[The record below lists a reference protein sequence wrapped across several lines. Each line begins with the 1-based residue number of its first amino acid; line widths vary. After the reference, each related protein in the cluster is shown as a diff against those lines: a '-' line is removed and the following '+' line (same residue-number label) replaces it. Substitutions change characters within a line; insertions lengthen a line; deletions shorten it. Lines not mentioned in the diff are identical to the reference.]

1 MDKCQRCLKREVSL
15 KCLHCP
21 TINRIC
27 NICDKEIHST
37 SLKINHNRIPIE
49 NITINMNENISFEN
63 KKEPNEN
70 LVSNNNINKDK
81 ILIENNQQEE
91 QEEDNMNYANLN
103 NLKNCSTILK
113 NNNTSETMDNM
124 ILNLNN
130 YTNEI
135 STINQSVNN
144 NVNEKFPNKY
154 SSTTYYLNKYKNK
167 SPKNNDLQTFGNSIQ
182 VNKSNDNYS
191 YNNSN
196 YNNNVL
202 LDNSNNSSI
211 YNISNLNSNSV
222 FNKKLLLADNY
233 SKEYINE
240 IKKIFKKEKDE
251 LEYKNKILES
261 SINRLK
267 IEFNERVAYLTKE
280 LENSQSNN
288 ILNIKALKDN
298 YEDKIEEIKKNNE
311 MEMSTLKEE
320 IINFQN
326 DKNQLNDSFL
336 GEINAKNIVIKN
348 LQKENENLKNQL
360 NIKNNEIAK
369 LKNSF
374 EEITLQYENKY
385 EDDKKQIINDYEQKI
400 KEIVEKIENSKNSL
414 ISMVDKREMD
424 MQEILEQKNNEIQNL
439 NMNIN
444 RLKDEINCHKTN
456 LIKIRDEKN
465 ILLKENQFIKNR
477 NFQNECNGQVQ
488 TSEINNLK
496 KENETLYEQIDK
508 LKIEL
513 SKLDRMIYG
522 KVRTNF

>member
-1 MDKCQRCLKREVSL
+1 MDKCQRCSKKEVSL

-27 NICDKEIHST
+27 NICDKEIHNT

-49 NITINMNENISFEN
+49 NITINMNENVSFEN

-70 LVSNNNINKDK
+70 LVSNSHINKDV
-81 ILIENNQQEE
+81 ILIENNHQEE
-91 QEEDNMNYANLN
+91 QEDDNINYS
-103 NLKNCSTILK
+103 KDCSAILK

-130 YTNEI
+130 YTNDI

-144 NVNEKFPNKY
+144 NINENLPKKY

-167 SPKNNDLQTFGNSIQ
+167 SPKNIEHQTYGYSNRNLI
-182 VNKSNDNYS
+182 NKSNDNYS
-191 YNNSN
+191 YNNNS
-196 YNNNVL
+196 NNNNNNFL
-202 LDNSNNSSI
+202 LENSNNSSI
-211 YNISNLNSNSV
+211 NNVSNLKSNSV

-267 IEFNERVAYLTKE
+267 IEFNERVTYLTKE

-288 ILNIKALKDN
+288 LLNIKALKDN
-298 YEDKIEEIKKNNE
+298 YEDKIDEIKKNNE
-311 MEMSTLKEE
+311 MEVSSLKEE

-336 GEINAKNIVIKN
+336 GEINAKNIVIQN
-348 LQKENENLKNQL
+348 LQKENQNLKNEL
-360 NIKNNEIAK
+360 NIKNTEIEK

-374 EEITLQYENKY
+374 EELTYQYENKY

-400 KEIVEKIENSKNSL
+400 KEIVEKVENSKNSL

-424 MQEILEQKNNEIQNL
+424 IKEILEQKNNEIQSL

-444 RLKDEINCHKTN
+444 RLKDELNCHKTN

-465 ILLKENQFIKNR
+465 NLLKENQFIKNM

>member
-1 MDKCQRCLKREVSL
+1 MDKCQRCLKKEVSL

-27 NICDKEIHST
+27 NICDKEIHNT

-49 NITINMNENISFEN
+49 NITINMNENVSFEN

-70 LVSNNNINKDK
+70 LVSNSHINKDV
-81 ILIENNQQEE
+81 ILIENNHQEE
-91 QEEDNMNYANLN
+91 QEDDNINYS
-103 NLKNCSTILK
+103 KDCSAILK

-130 YTNEI
+130 YTNDI

-144 NVNEKFPNKY
+144 NINENLPKKY

-167 SPKNNDLQTFGNSIQ
+167 SPKNIEHQTYGYSNRNLI
-182 VNKSNDNYS
+182 NKSNDNYS
-191 YNNSN
+191 YNNNS
-196 YNNNVL
+196 NNNNNNFL
-202 LDNSNNSSI
+202 LENSNNSSI
-211 YNISNLNSNSV
+211 NNVSNLKSNSV

-288 ILNIKALKDN
+288 LLNIKALKDN
-298 YEDKIEEIKKNNE
+298 YEDKIDEIKKNNE
-311 MEMSTLKEE
+311 MEVSSLKEE

-336 GEINAKNIVIKN
+336 GEINAKNIVIQN
-348 LQKENENLKNQL
+348 LQKENQNLKNEL
-360 NIKNNEIAK
+360 NIKNTEIEK

-374 EEITLQYENKY
+374 EELTYQYENKY

-400 KEIVEKIENSKNSL
+400 KEIVEKVENSKNSL

-424 MQEILEQKNNEIQNL
+424 IKEILEQKNNEIQSL

-444 RLKDEINCHKTN
+444 RLKDELNCHKTN

-465 ILLKENQFIKNR
+465 NLLKENQFIKNM

>member
-1 MDKCQRCLKREVSL
+1 MDKCQRCLKKEVSL
-15 KCLHCP
+15 KCLHCA

-49 NITINMNENISFEN
+49 NITINLNENVSFEN

-70 LVSNNNINKDK
+70 LVSNNNINKDM
-81 ILIENNQQEE
+81 ILIENNQQEG
-91 QEEDNMNYANLN
+91 QEDDNLN
-103 NLKNCSTILK
+103 YLKNCSTILK

-130 YTNEI
+130 YTNDI

-144 NVNEKFPNKY
+144 NQNDNPPNKY

-167 SPKNNDLQTFGNSIQ
+167 SSKNTEEQTFGNSNL
-182 VNKSNDNYS
+182 VNRSNDNYS
-191 YNNSN
+191 YINNSN
-196 YNNNVL
+196 YNNIL
-202 LDNSNNSSI
+202 LENSNSNNSSI
-211 YNISNLNSNSV
+211 NNISNLKTNSV

-267 IEFNERVAYLTKE
+267 IEFNGRVAYLTKE

-288 ILNIKALKDN
+288 LINIKALQDN
-298 YEDKIEEIKKNNE
+298 YQDKIEEIKKNNE
-311 MEMSTLKEE
+311 MEVSSLKEE
-320 IINFQN
+320 IINFRN

-336 GEINAKNIVIKN
+336 EEINSKNIVIKN
-348 LQKENENLKNQL
+348 LQKENENLKNEL

-385 EDDKKQIINDYEQKI
+385 EDDKKQIINDYELKI
-400 KEIVEKIENSKNSL
+400 KEIVEKVENSKNSL

-424 MQEILEQKNNEIQNL
+424 IKEILEQKDNEIQNL

-444 RLKDEINCHKTN
+444 RLKDELNCHKTN

-465 ILLKENQFIKNR
+465 NLLKENQFIKNM

-513 SKLDRMIYG
+513 SKLDIMIYG
-522 KVRTNF
+522 KVRTKF

>member
-1 MDKCQRCLKREVSL
+1 MDKCQRCLKKEVSL

-49 NITINMNENISFEN
+49 NITINLNENVSFEN

-70 LVSNNNINKDK
+70 LVSNNNINKDM
-81 ILIENNQQEE
+81 ILIENNQQER
-91 QEEDNMNYANLN
+91 QEDNNLN
-103 NLKNCSTILK
+103 YLKNCSTILK

-130 YTNEI
+130 YTNDI

-144 NVNEKFPNKY
+144 NQNDNPPNKY

-167 SPKNNDLQTFGNSIQ
+167 SAKNTEEQTFGNSNL
-182 VNKSNDNYS
+182 VNRSNDNYS
-191 YNNSN
+191 YINNSN
-196 YNNNVL
+196 YNNNIL
-202 LDNSNNSSI
+202 LENSNSNNSSI
-211 YNISNLNSNSV
+211 NNISNLKTNSV

-267 IEFNERVAYLTKE
+267 IEFNGRVAYLTKE

-288 ILNIKALKDN
+288 LINIKALQDN
-298 YEDKIEEIKKNNE
+298 YQDKIEEIKKNNE
-311 MEMSTLKEE
+311 MEVSSLKEE

-336 GEINAKNIVIKN
+336 EEINAKNIVIKN
-348 LQKENENLKNQL
+348 LQKENENLKNEL

-385 EDDKKQIINDYEQKI
+385 EDDKKQIINDYELKI
-400 KEIVEKIENSKNSL
+400 KEIVEKVENSKNSL

-424 MQEILEQKNNEIQNL
+424 IKEILEQKDNEIQNL

-444 RLKDEINCHKTN
+444 RLKDELNCHKTN

-465 ILLKENQFIKNR
+465 NLLKENQFIKNM

-513 SKLDRMIYG
+513 SKLDIMIYG
-522 KVRTNF
+522 KVRTKF

>member
-1 MDKCQRCLKREVSL
+1 MDKCQRCLKKEVSL

-27 NICDKEIHST
+27 NICDKEIHNT

-49 NITINMNENISFEN
+49 NITINMNENVSFEN

-70 LVSNNNINKDK
+70 LVSNSHINKDV
-81 ILIENNQQEE
+81 ILIENNHQEE
-91 QEEDNMNYANLN
+91 QEDDNINYS
-103 NLKNCSTILK
+103 KDCSAILK

-130 YTNEI
+130 YTNDI

-144 NVNEKFPNKY
+144 NINENLPKKY

-167 SPKNNDLQTFGNSIQ
+167 SPKNIEHQTYGYSNRNLI
-182 VNKSNDNYS
+182 NKSNDNYS
-191 YNNSN
+191 YNNNS
-196 YNNNVL
+196 NNNNNNFL
-202 LDNSNNSSI
+202 LENSNNSSI
-211 YNISNLNSNSV
+211 NNVSNLKSNSV

-280 LENSQSNN
+280 LDNSQSNN
-288 ILNIKALKDN
+288 LLNIKALKDN
-298 YEDKIEEIKKNNE
+298 YEDKIDEIKKNNE
-311 MEMSTLKEE
+311 MEVSSLKEE

-336 GEINAKNIVIKN
+336 GEINAKNIVIQN
-348 LQKENENLKNQL
+348 LQKENQNLKNEL
-360 NIKNNEIAK
+360 NIKNTEIEK

-374 EEITLQYENKY
+374 EELTYQYENKY

-400 KEIVEKIENSKNSL
+400 KEIVEKVENSKNSL

-424 MQEILEQKNNEIQNL
+424 IKEILEQKNNEIQSL

-444 RLKDEINCHKTN
+444 RLKDELNCHKTN

-465 ILLKENQFIKNR
+465 NLIKENQFIKNM

>member
-1 MDKCQRCLKREVSL
+1 MDKCQRCSKKEVSL

-27 NICDKEIHST
+27 NICDKEIHNT

-49 NITINMNENISFEN
+49 NITINMNENVSFEN

-70 LVSNNNINKDK
+70 LVSNSHINKDV
-81 ILIENNQQEE
+81 ILIENNHQEE
-91 QEEDNMNYANLN
+91 QEDDNINYS
-103 NLKNCSTILK
+103 KDCSAILK

-130 YTNEI
+130 YTNDI

-144 NVNEKFPNKY
+144 NINENLPKKY

-167 SPKNNDLQTFGNSIQ
+167 SPKNIEHQTYGYSNRNLI
-182 VNKSNDNYS
+182 NKSNDNYS
-191 YNNSN
+191 YNNNS
-196 YNNNVL
+196 NNNNNNFL
-202 LDNSNNSSI
+202 LENSNNSSI
-211 YNISNLNSNSV
+211 NNVSNLKSNSV

-288 ILNIKALKDN
+288 LLNIKALKDN
-298 YEDKIEEIKKNNE
+298 YEDKIDEIKKNNE
-311 MEMSTLKEE
+311 MEVSSLKEE

-336 GEINAKNIVIKN
+336 GEINAKNIVIQN
-348 LQKENENLKNQL
+348 LQKENQNLKNEL
-360 NIKNNEIAK
+360 NIKNTEIEK

-374 EEITLQYENKY
+374 EELTYQYENKY

-400 KEIVEKIENSKNSL
+400 KEIVEKVENSKNSL

-424 MQEILEQKNNEIQNL
+424 IKEILEQKNNEIQSL

-444 RLKDEINCHKTN
+444 RLKDELNCHKTN

-465 ILLKENQFIKNR
+465 NLIKENQFIKNM

>member
-1 MDKCQRCLKREVSL
+1 MDKCQRCSKKEVSL

-27 NICDKEIHST
+27 NICDKEIHNT

-49 NITINMNENISFEN
+49 NITINMNENVSFEN

-70 LVSNNNINKDK
+70 LVSNSHINKDV
-81 ILIENNQQEE
+81 ILIENNHQEE
-91 QEEDNMNYANLN
+91 QEDDNINYS
-103 NLKNCSTILK
+103 KDCSAILK

-130 YTNEI
+130 YTNDI

-144 NVNEKFPNKY
+144 NINENLPKKY

-167 SPKNNDLQTFGNSIQ
+167 SPKNIEHQTYGYSNRNLI
-182 VNKSNDNYS
+182 NKSNDNYS
-191 YNNSN
+191 YNNNS
-196 YNNNVL
+196 NNNNNNFL
-202 LDNSNNSSI
+202 LENSNNSSI
-211 YNISNLNSNSV
+211 NNVSNLKSNSV

-288 ILNIKALKDN
+288 LLNIKALKDN
-298 YEDKIEEIKKNNE
+298 YEDKIDEIKKNNE
-311 MEMSTLKEE
+311 MEVSSLKEE

-336 GEINAKNIVIKN
+336 GEINAKNIVIQN
-348 LQKENENLKNQL
+348 LQKENQNLKNEL
-360 NIKNNEIAK
+360 NIKNTEIEK

-374 EEITLQYENKY
+374 EELTYQYENKY

-400 KEIVEKIENSKNSL
+400 KEIVEKVENSKNSL

-424 MQEILEQKNNEIQNL
+424 IKEILEQKNNEIQSL

-444 RLKDEINCHKTN
+444 RLKDELNCHKTN

-465 ILLKENQFIKNR
+465 NLLKENQFIKNM

>member
-1 MDKCQRCLKREVSL
+1 MDKCQRCSKKEVSL

-27 NICDKEIHST
+27 NICDKEIHNT

-49 NITINMNENISFEN
+49 NITINMNENVSFEN

-70 LVSNNNINKDK
+70 LVSNSHINKDV
-81 ILIENNQQEE
+81 ILIENNHQEE
-91 QEEDNMNYANLN
+91 QEDDNINYS
-103 NLKNCSTILK
+103 KDCSAILK

-130 YTNEI
+130 YTNDI

-144 NVNEKFPNKY
+144 NINENLPKKY

-167 SPKNNDLQTFGNSIQ
+167 SPKNIEHQTYGYSNRNLI
-182 VNKSNDNYS
+182 NKSNDNYS
-191 YNNSN
+191 YNNNS
-196 YNNNVL
+196 NNNNNNFL
-202 LDNSNNSSI
+202 LENSNNSSI
-211 YNISNLNSNSV
+211 NNVSNLKSNSV

-288 ILNIKALKDN
+288 LLNIKALKDN
-298 YEDKIEEIKKNNE
+298 YEDKIDEIKKNNE
-311 MEMSTLKEE
+311 MEVSSLKEE

-336 GEINAKNIVIKN
+336 GEINAKNIVIQN
-348 LQKENENLKNQL
+348 LQKENQNLKNEL
-360 NIKNNEIAK
+360 NIKNNEIEK

-374 EEITLQYENKY
+374 EELTYQYENKY

-400 KEIVEKIENSKNSL
+400 KEIVEKVENSKNSL

-424 MQEILEQKNNEIQNL
+424 IKEILEQKNNEIQSL

-444 RLKDEINCHKTN
+444 RLKDELNCHKTN

-465 ILLKENQFIKNR
+465 NLLKENQFIKNM
-477 NFQNECNGQVQ
+477 NFY
-488 TSEINNLK
+488 S
-496 KENETLYEQIDK
+496 
-508 LKIEL
+508 
-513 SKLDRMIYG
+513 
-522 KVRTNF
+522 

>member
-1 MDKCQRCLKREVSL
+1 MDKCQRCLKKEVSL

-49 NITINMNENISFEN
+49 NITINMNDNVSFEN

-70 LVSNNNINKDK
+70 LVSNNNINKNN
-81 ILIENNQQEE
+81 ILIENNQQDE
-91 QEEDNMNYANLN
+91 QEDDNINY
-103 NLKNCSTILK
+103 LKNCSDILK

-135 STINQSVNN
+135 STINQSISN
-144 NVNEKFPNKY
+144 NVNENLPNKY
-154 SSTTYYLNKYKNK
+154 SKTTYYLNKYKNK
-167 SPKNNDLQTFGNSIQ
+167 SPKNIEHQTFNNNNLI
-182 VNKSNDNYS
+182 NKSNDNYS
-191 YNNSN
+191 YNNNSN
-196 YNNNVL
+196 YNDNNL
-202 LDNSNNSSI
+202 LENSKNSSI
-211 YNISNLNSNSV
+211 NNISNLKTNSV

-233 SKEYINE
+233 SKDYINE

-267 IEFNERVAYLTKE
+267 IEFNERVVYLTKE

-288 ILNIKALKDN
+288 LINIKALKDN
-298 YEDKIEEIKKNNE
+298 YEDKIDEIKKNNE
-311 MEMSTLKEE
+311 MEVSTLKEE

-336 GEINAKNIVIKN
+336 EEINAKNIVIKN
-348 LQKENENLKNQL
+348 LQKENENLKNEL
-360 NIKNNEIAK
+360 NMKNNEIAK

-374 EEITLQYENKY
+374 EELTFQYENKY

-424 MQEILEQKNNEIQNL
+424 IKEILEQKDNEIHNL
-439 NMNIN
+439 NININ
-444 RLKDEINCHKTN
+444 RLKDELNCHKTN

-465 ILLKENQFIKNR
+465 NLLKENQFIKNR

-488 TSEINNLK
+488 TSKINNLK